1 MPQVAPGASPASPR
15 SLPSGS
21 LSGLTRPE
29 LREPWSKDTPGGAA
43 ALEVNVSKT
52 QTRLPARARGVTSYS
67 TGQTDN
73 GERTE
78 QRSELGQQHATV
90 GNAEWQRCGV
100 MNQRRGA
107 WSLIRNRHQ
116 LSSKAYTRDVALGNF
131 HLQHKQHDHQGCG
144 CNEAD
149 PGARQ
154 HGRQLCGRR
163 PRTSHRK
170 TKLMY

>member
-1 MPQVAPGASPASPR
+1 MRLVSTNLWVAATSGRRAGPEGTRAVRSARRQNTELTTRSVPQVAPGASPASPR

-90 GNAEWQRCGV
+90 ENAEWRRDESAPRRLVFDSEQTPIKLKSLYQGRCT
-100 MNQRRGA
+100 RK
-107 WSLIRNRHQ
+107 
-116 LSSKAYTRDVALGNF
+116 LSTAT
-131 HLQHKQHDHQGCG
+131 
-144 CNEAD
+144 
-149 PGARQ
+149 
-154 HGRQLCGRR
+154 
-163 PRTSHRK
+163 
-170 TKLMY
+170 